1 MQQLLWVHVSTL
13 HFFLYLSLY
22 VFPATEA
29 ANVLR
34 PGNGPK
40 LLKIVS
46 CHSVIMVFIDRLYPL
61 VQQLLWVHVSTLH
74 FFLYLSLYVFPATEA
89 AKCSKA
95 REWSK
100 TIENRVLPFRNHGFY
115 R

>member
-34 PGNGPK
+34 PGNGPT

-61 VQQLLWVHVSTLH
+61 VQQLLWVPVSTLH
-74 FFLYLSLYVFPATEA
+74 FFINFDPEYSFP
-89 AKCSKA
+89 S
-95 REWSK
+95 S
-100 TIENRVLPFRNHGFY
+100 PH
-115 R
+115 

>member
-1 MQQLLWVHVSTL
+1 MAFIDRLYPLVQQLLWVHVSTL

-46 CHSVIMVFIDRLYPL
+46 CHSVIMVFIDRLSPSAATSL
-61 VQQLLWVHVSTLH
+61 GPVSTCV
-74 FFLYLSLYVFPATEA
+74 SLLISTQNILF
-89 AKCSKA
+89 
-95 REWSK
+95 RL
-100 TIENRVLPFRNHGFY
+100 LPH
-115 R
+115 